1 MKQERHEY
9 INKGNAV
16 YCLVETKKSDLTL
29 NYLVYPKKEVLV
41 KAQKLK

>member
-29 NYLVYPKKEVLV
+29 NYLVYPKKRD
-41 KAQKLK
+41 AG